1 MDSRKLQPIRRAAAG
16 TALVTVLLAGC
27 SRTVYVPQVEV
38 RTEYR
43 ERAVHDTTIV
53 ERERVERLAGD
64 TVYVEVLR
72 NVYRVTV
79 RTDTVVVRD
88 SIPVPH
94 ETIRIREVARRKTPW
109 EKGMQRLGET
119 CLAAA
124 VAMGVLFAVKRKR

>member
-1 MDSRKLQPIRRAAAG
+1 MTL
-16 TALVTVLLAGC
+16 LLAGC
-27 SRTVYVPQVEV
+27 SRTVYVPTVEV

-88 SIPVPH
+88 SIPVRH
-94 ETIRIREVARRKTPW
+94 ETVRVREVERRKTPW
-109 EKGMQRLGET
+109 EKGTQRLGET

-124 VAMGVLFAVKRKR
+124 VVMGVVFALKRRS